1 MYLNH
6 FFYFFQG
13 VYFLCVSGIFWFHWD
28 GEKNTDLQVMRA
40 TGGQS
45 MGLEDESHWG
55 RQGEVEEREPECQPF
70 FHESPFSSNPEAGV
84 CHLRD
89 VFADLMCLL
98 LLFWKHQ
105 KDALVVTGI
114 EERFWG
120 SNSHSKSWEK
130 KVHFQYLA
138 GGSSHIFC
146 IFIPNFGEM
155 VRFDEHIFQ
164 MGGHQ
169 PPTRYSLTCACVNL
183 ASESWI
189 RSAVT
194 PTWWWCFLRRDC
206 LHSPRGRQGR
216 GVSQVAAKG
225 WKL

>member
-1 MYLNH
+1 
-6 FFYFFQG
+6 
-13 VYFLCVSGIFWFHWD
+13 
-28 GEKNTDLQVMRA
+28 
-40 TGGQS
+40 
-45 MGLEDESHWG
+45 
-55 RQGEVEEREPECQPF
+55 
-70 FHESPFSSNPEAGV
+70 
-84 CHLRD
+84 
-89 VFADLMCLL
+89 MCLL

-120 SNSHSKSWEK
+120 SNIHSKSWEK
-130 KVHFQYLA
+130 QVHFQYLA

-155 VRFDEHIFQ
+155 VRFEERIFQ
-164 MGGHQ
+164 MGGNQ

-206 LHSPRGRQGR
+206 LHSPRGRQGGGCLR
-216 GVSQVAAKG
+216 WQPKDGSFRSWKEIDTSCCPNKWGLLTTYQVG
-225 WKL
+225 WSFKVGEILLECPWKWS